1 MKTKTTEIEFAP
13 QSLVARVQEFAAHA
27 KSKKPMPLLRI
38 TEVSVPAPLKP
49 LPPAGILRLR
59 SRLGVS
65 QAVFAALLNVP
76 KKTATSWETGVRK
89 PSGAALK
96 LLQLV
101 RQKPDLLISA

>member
-1 MKTKTTEIEFAP
+1 MKTKTTEIAFDP
-13 QSLVARVQEFAAHA
+13 QALVTRVQSFAAHA
-27 KSKKPMPLLRI
+27 KSRKALPLLRI
-38 TEVSVPAPLKP
+38 TEVKVPPPLKP
-49 LPPAGILRLR
+49 LAPAEILRLR

-76 KKTATSWETGVRK
+76 KKTATSWETGARK

-101 RQKPDLLISA
+101 REKPDLLISA

>member
-1 MKTKTTEIEFAP
+1 MKTKKTEVEFDA
-13 QSLVARVQEFAAHA
+13 QSLVARVQDFAAHA

-38 TEVSVPAPLKP
+38 TEVQVPPPVKP
-49 LPPAGILRLR
+49 LAPADILNLR

-76 KKTATSWETGVRK
+76 KRTATSWETGARK

-101 RQKPDLLISA
+101 RLKPDLLIEV

>member
-1 MKTKTTEIEFAP
+1 
-13 QSLVARVQEFAAHA
+13 
-27 KSKKPMPLLRI
+27 MPLLRI
-38 TEVSVPAPLKP
+38 TEVKVPAPLKP
-49 LPPAGILRLR
+49 LAPKEILRLR

-76 KKTATSWETGVRK
+76 KKTATSWETGARK

-101 RQKPDLLISA
+101 RQRPDLLLSA

>member
-1 MKTKTTEIEFAP
+1 MKTKTTEIEFDPKA
-13 QSLVARVQEFAAHA
+13 LVARVQEFAAHA
-27 KSKKPMPLLRI
+27 KSRKPMPLLRI
-38 TEVSVPAPLKP
+38 TEVKVPAPLKP
-49 LPPAGILRLR
+49 LAPKEILRLR

-76 KKTATSWETGVRK
+76 KKTATSWETGARK

-101 RQKPDLLISA
+101 RQRPDLLLSA